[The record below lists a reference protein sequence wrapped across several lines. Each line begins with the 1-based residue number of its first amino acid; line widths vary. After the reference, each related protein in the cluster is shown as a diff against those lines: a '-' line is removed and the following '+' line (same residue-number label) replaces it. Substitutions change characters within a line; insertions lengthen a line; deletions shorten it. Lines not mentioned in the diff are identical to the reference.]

1 MGGKKDGD
9 LPWNQQNTFARGH
22 IKSHLHGT
30 VIEILTTKYG
40 RKWPIKI
47 SHSVAEQALSSP
59 SKVRASPSCP
69 CKKLIPSKN
78 FEQSAVLA
86 VLAKK
91 VLKKTKSKKKASIV
105 PFMVAF
111 FVHFLSIFQFHF
123 FKKMK
128 TKMSPEMKQ
137 KTRFSE
143 KWPREPF
150 FSILSFFMPFFV
162 FIF

>member
-1 MGGKKDGD
+1 M
-9 LPWNQQNTFARGH
+9 
-22 IKSHLHGT
+22 
-30 VIEILTTKYG
+30 
-40 RKWPIKI
+40 
-47 SHSVAEQALSSP
+47 P
-59 SKVRASPSCP
+59 SNLMFPMIHHNMFLR
-69 CKKLIPSKN
+69 
-78 FEQSAVLA
+78 
-86 VLAKK
+86 
-91 VLKKTKSKKKASIV
+91 KTKSAPILKPSSTFNKENDRLNRNIIYLQTIV

-150 FSILSFFMPFFV
+150 FSILSFFMPFFAN
-162 FIF
+162 FSSSFFEIISKSDFAINSK